1 MTKLSPINQKY
12 IESAKAR
19 DFNPAS
25 SVVAPKIN
33 MQQPQD
39 SVELSTKTPESKQDS
54 NKNKKALFAGAIAF
68 GALAVSALLL
78 YKKMNIDDLKQIQEK
93 GKKII
98 EEGAQIVKEG
108 ENISQKSAQIME
120 DSKKELDEVLSIIKE
135 GKEHNFDMLYKDSKV
150 KAYFEDKGKYRILH
164 ELEEGKE
171 FRKTRFTLG
180 ETINGENPAI
190 DIEEI
195 NRLIKNDNQ
204 QRMISL
210 KFANNTLY
218 GYAEIE
224 KGANNNNIIKNMF
237 EFDNGKLI
245 HFARNSSKTGEEY
258 ISEEIYRFNDSGL
271 YQYENNSKKNNTEN
285 INSTGRTFTFS
296 EGKTTGY
303 MQNTHR
309 TGDTFSCEQKFEF
322 DKDNNIE
329 AYTEGLETTLADD
342 GVQKFK
348 TKYIRKDDKLTKV
361 EE

>member
-78 YKKMNIDDLKQIQEK
+78 YKKINIDDLKQIQEK

-108 ENISQKSAQIME
+108 ENISQKGVQILE
-120 DSKKELDEVLSIIKE
+120 DGKKELDEVLSIIKE
-135 GKEHNFDMLYKDSKV
+135 GKEQNFTTIFEDGKI
-150 KAYFEDKGKYRILH
+150 KAYFES
-164 ELEEGKE
+164 EGKNQILCE
-171 FRKTRFTLG
+171 LKDGEIFRKTQFNYAKPIDG
-180 ETINGENPAI
+180 KESAIN
-190 DIEEI
+190 IEEI
-195 NRLIKNDNQ
+195 IKFIKNGDEQ
-204 QRMISL
+204 EAIH
-210 KFANNTLY
+210 FIYANNILY
-218 GYAEIE
+218 RFAEIK
-224 KGANNNNIIKNMF
+224 KGANDSKIIKNIF
-237 EFDNGKLI
+237 EFDNDKLI
-245 HFARNSSKTGEEY
+245 GFAKSPRKIGEEY
-258 ISEEIYRFNDSGL
+258 FNEEIYRFNDNGL
-271 YQYENNSKKNNTEN
+271 FQYENNSKSNSLNKT
-285 INSTGRTFTFS
+285 NSTGRTFAFS

-303 MQNTHR
+303 MQNTHQ
-309 TGDTFSCEQKFEF
+309 TSDTFSCEQKFEF